1 MMRLLLACL
10 LVPTTRGAHA
20 SCRSCVP
27 GTHISKAESRIRRNC
42 GPLWRAI
49 ADKTESAERTLV
61 FLPAS
66 GFGDMARSWITATHL
81 ALRLKISFGIF
92 QPAYDVWAREHR
104 GSR

>member
-1 MMRLLLACL
+1 M
-10 LVPTTRGAHA
+10 
-20 SCRSCVP
+20 P